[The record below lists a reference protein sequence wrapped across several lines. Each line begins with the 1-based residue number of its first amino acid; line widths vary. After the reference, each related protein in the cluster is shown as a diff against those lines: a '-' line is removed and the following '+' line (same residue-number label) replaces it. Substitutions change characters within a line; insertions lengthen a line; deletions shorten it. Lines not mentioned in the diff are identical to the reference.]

1 MFHKI
6 LVATDMLEACDAA
19 VLTALQL
26 AEQSKGKLYIL
37 HVLESAST
45 IYRQFVKHFKTGK
58 EIVSNQAYQEMVKT
72 QIEEKC
78 TGALKPYGNYEI
90 KVTAGFP
97 WEEILKWARGKRAD
111 FIVLGPHS
119 NKAQKEGTVRTTGPI
134 GSTIEGVIKR
144 ERCPV
149 MIVNRAVPKER
160 LKFKK
165 IMMTTDFS
173 RSCDHALRFA
183 IKFAQKHGSK
193 LFIFH
198 MVPIPPASE
207 YSQADYEAQLHPLE
221 KRLAALCEDI
231 QNGLDCDYGV
241 RGGALPHLEI
251 ERFAGQHDADLIVMG
266 SHTKENKGKWY
277 VGSAVERVSVR
288 SICPVVVAT
297 DPKALLSMDS

>member
-6 LVATDMLEACDAA
+6 FVATDMLEACDAA

-26 AEQSKGKLYIL
+26 AEQNKAKLYIL

-45 IYRQFVKHFKTGK
+45 IYRQFVRHFKTGE
-58 EIVSNQAYQEMVKT
+58 EIVSDQAYQETVKT

-78 TGALKPYGNYEI
+78 GVLRPYGNYEI

-97 WEEILKWARGKRAD
+97 WEEILKWAREKRAD
-111 FIVLGPHS
+111 LIVLGPHAD
-119 NKAQKEGTVRTTGPI
+119 KAQKAGTVRTSGPI
-134 GSTIEGVIKR
+134 GTTLEGVIKR

-165 IMMTTDFS
+165 IMLSTDFS

-183 IKFAQKHGSK
+183 IQFAQKLGSK

-198 MVPIPPASE
+198 MLPASE
-207 YSQADYEAQLHPLE
+207 YAQADYEAQLHAVE
-221 KRLAALCEDI
+221 KRLAALCEDMP
-231 QNGLDCDYGV
+231 NGLDCDYGV

-251 ERFAGQHDADLIVMG
+251 ERFAEQHDADLIVMG
-266 SHTKENKGKWY
+266 SHTRENKGKWY
-277 VGSAVERVSVR
+277 VGSAVERVSLR
-288 SICPVVVAT
+288 SICPVVVIT
-297 DPKALLSMDS
+297 DPKVLLRMES